1 MAKLLFILLVI
12 NSTFCMAQTD
22 NSTRSSSEEEV
33 KLCFLHTSDVHGAVF
48 SFDYFKMK
56 QSQSGLPYIY
66 AIVDSLRQKMGE
78 ALILTDGGDCLQ
90 GQPTAYYY
98 NYIDTTSRHLVAE
111 VMNLMKYDCSVIGN
125 HDIEAGHDVYDRWI
139 HDLDMPVLGA
149 NVIDTR
155 TNKPY
160 LTPYHILNRCG
171 IKIALLGLT
180 TPTIPYWLPQNLWS
194 NLRFE
199 DMESS
204 ARYWVTKIQS
214 DESPDL
220 IVGVFHSG
228 YEGGISEGAYQENAV
243 KQIASN
249 VPGFD
254 FILYGHDHHAA
265 VHEVNNTDGGKVIC
279 VGTSSDATCYGRVEI
294 TLHKSGAQIACKSIK
309 ASVPTVSGANA
320 HNELAAQF
328 LEAEFVDQRLA
339 LRQWV
344 GQPIGTLTQKLD
356 GMDAYF
362 GPSLFID
369 FIHQLQFE
377 LTHADIS
384 FAAPL
389 SYNSVIQAGKLS
401 VSDMF
406 WLYKYENFLYTMR
419 LTGREIKGLLEM
431 SFGLWTNQ
439 MHSADDHIM
448 LISKNTD
455 GSAFFSNL
463 TFNFESA
470 AGIIY
475 EVDVTKPVGQR
486 IHIISMADGTP
497 FNLDKEYVCA
507 LNSYRG
513 NGGGELLTRGAGIPR
528 EELSKRIITSTTK
541 DLRYLMMQY
550 IQSHEPITP
559 EPLNHWRFVPTE
571 WTEKACQRD
580 RELLCK

>member
-1 MAKLLFILLVI
+1 MAKLLFILLAL
-12 NSTFCMAQTD
+12 NNTLCMAQTD
-22 NSTRSSSEEEV
+22 SSSRSLSDKEV

-56 QSQSGLPYIY
+56 ESQSGLSYIY

-98 NYIDTTSRHLVAE
+98 NYIDTTSQHLVAN
-111 VMNLMKYDCSVIGN
+111 VMNMMRYDCSVIGN

-139 HDLDMPVLGA
+139 RDLDMPVLGA

-180 TPTIPYWLPQNLWS
+180 TPTIPYWLPQSLWS

-204 ARYWVTKIQS
+204 ARYWVSKIKS

-228 YEGGISEGAYQENAV
+228 YEGGIAEGAYRENAV
-243 KQIASN
+243 KEIASK

-265 VHEVNNTDGGKVIC
+265 VHEVNNTEGHKVVC
-279 VGTSSDATCYGRVEI
+279 VGTSSDATRYGMVEV
-294 TLHKSGAQIACKSIK
+294 TLQKNGAEVTHKSIK
-309 ASVPTVSGANA
+309 ASVPAVTGANGR
-320 HNELAAQF
+320 NEITAQF
-328 LEAEFVDQRLA
+328 FEAEFVDQRLT

-344 GQPIGTLTQKLD
+344 EQPIGTLTKKLD

-369 FIHQLQFE
+369 FIHRLQFK

-389 SYNSVIQAGKLS
+389 SYNSVIEAGQLS

-406 WLYKYENFLYTMR
+406 TLYKYENFLYTMR

-448 LISKNTD
+448 LISKNAD
-455 GSAFFSNL
+455 GSAFFRNL

-475 EVDVTKPVGQR
+475 EVDVTQPVGQR
-486 IHIISMADGTP
+486 VNIISMADGTT
-497 FNLDKEYVCA
+497 FNLDKEYICA

-528 EELSKRIITSTTK
+528 EELPKRIITSTTK

-550 IQSHEPITP
+550 IQSQETVTP
-559 EPLNHWRFVPTE
+559 EPLNHWRFVPAA
-571 WTEKACQRD
+571 WTEKACQRN